1 MLQPW
6 PSQLSSIGQ
15 SYCWRPAYAP
25 VLCCFELPP
34 GAPHPCQHAYG
45 TRTELEQTLLRSNN
59 RHLTSGVEARRVK
72 IENRSIDSTFSSYSP
87 DFFLFCALFLRSEG
101 LSILHGPNE
110 GSA

>member
-1 MLQPW
+1 MPLFCVALSFRLAPPIHASML
-6 PSQLSSIGQ
+6 
-15 SYCWRPAYAP
+15 
-25 VLCCFELPP
+25 
-34 GAPHPCQHAYG
+34 
-45 TRTELEQTLLRSNN
+45 TELEQTLLRSNN